1 MIMKWRLSV
10 AAIAALIALGG
21 TAEAG
26 ILTAGPAYGGA
37 GGISGK
43 VVCWLFNTGNT
54 TVTVSSRQ
62 IFSTDGGF
70 TNLPVSV
77 TSDGCKNPLGA
88 EKGCQFSASA
98 SASAVAYTCR
108 AVISGVEEN
117 VGGTM
122 QILSPTSQL
131 MLTIP
136 MKK

>member
-10 AAIAALIALGG
+10 AAMGTLIALGG

-37 GGISGK
+37 RGISGK
-43 VVCWLFNTGNT
+43 VVCWLFNTGST

-70 TNLPVSV
+70 TNQSVSV
-77 TSDGCKNPLGA
+77 SSDGCRNPLGA
-88 EKGCQFSASA
+88 DKGCQFSA

-117 VGGTM
+117 VGGAM

-131 MLTIP
+131 ILTIP

>member
-1 MIMKWRLSV
+1 VKRKVTGGERLQGPYDGQYREVYRFSPFQGFSADCSV
-10 AAIAALIALGG
+10 A
-21 TAEAG
+21 
-26 ILTAGPAYGGA
+26 
-37 GGISGK
+37 
-43 VVCWLFNTGNT
+43 VVCWLFNTGST

-70 TNLPVSV
+70 TNQSVSV
-77 TSDGCKNPLGA
+77 TSDGCRNPLGA
-88 EKGCQFSASA
+88 DKGCQFSASA

-131 MLTIP
+131 ILTIP

>member
-1 MIMKWRLSV
+1 MIMKWHLSI
-10 AAIAALIALGG
+10 AAFAALITLAGP
-21 TAEAG
+21 AEAG
-26 ILTAGPAYGGA
+26 ETLTAGPAYGGA

-70 TNLPVSV
+70 ANLPVSV
-77 TSDGCKNPLGA
+77 TSDGCRNPLGA
-88 EKGCQFSASA
+88 EKGCQFSA

-136 MKK
+136 MK